1 MKLNYALR
9 GLLLALAYQHVH
21 VQAKCPFADM
31 LQNQQEG
38 HMISNHR
45 HTANNNREETANE
58 ARRLQTACNG
68 DFVFTTALCEQIQ
81 AEVAEIGNNLNA
93 NNGDRGRFYGGILR
107 LAAHD
112 FMDFDRNAVADEQEG
127 SDGCLIFTEED
138 NIGLEATWVGEGDT
152 LVPAIQALYESIYEP
167 MGMSRADYWVA
178 IANAVVKAAS
188 PNQILDLPFRYG
200 RHTSEDCSFSIGRQ
214 PKANGCS
221 DVEEVF
227 INRMGVTWRDAT
239 ALMGGHTLGA
249 GSAST
254 HVGIWDN
261 TR

>member
-1 MKLNYALR
+1 MKLNFALQ
-9 GLLLALAYQHVH
+9 GLLLALTYQQHSQV
-21 VQAKCPFADM
+21 VQAACPFADM
-31 LQNQQEG
+31 FQNQQENP
-38 HMISNHR
+38 HNKHITPSNR
-45 HTANNNREETANE
+45 QDTANE

-68 DFVFTTALCEQIQ
+68 DFVFTTALYEQIQ
-81 AEVAEIGNNLNA
+81 TEVAEMGNNLNA

-112 FMDFDRNAVADEQEG
+112 FMDFDRNAAAGEEGG

-138 NIGLEATWVGEGDT
+138 NIGLEATWVEEG
-152 LVPAIQALYESIYEP
+152 VSPMPAIQVLYESIYEP

-188 PNQILDLPFRYG
+188 PNQVLDLPFRYG
-200 RHTSEDCSFSIGRQ
+200 RNTSEDCSFAVGRQ

-249 GSAST
+249 GSASG